1 MPLWVWIIILY
12 VGYED
17 VLLFFKGYWYIP
29 VILVLTVYGTLKAL
43 HMEHLPK
50 QLFDQLKTILKVQG
64 LINQNQ
70 KN

>member
-1 MPLWVWIIILY
+1 MPIWVWIIIFY

-17 VLLFFKGYWYIP
+17 VLSFFRGYWYIP

-50 QLFDQLKTILKVQG
+50 QLFDQLNTILK
-64 LINQNQ
+64 LQNFI
-70 KN
+70 KR